1 MTRKTAKRLDARTA
15 AEVDRAQQ
23 FVRDTTRWVQDASGE
38 RYLEHA
44 TACLP
49 VGGVRPVGKRWTT
62 WVYAQRAGGRFA
74 SAGSAMQRVENLYA
88 ARLLDR
94 HRSLSGKAR

>member
-1 MTRKTAKRLDARTA
+1 MTSNGPTARATGE
-15 AEVDRAQQ
+15 AERAKK
-23 FVRDTTRWVQDASGE
+23 FVRDTTQWVQDASGE
-38 RYLEHA
+38 RFLEHV
-44 TACLP
+44 TARLP